1 MYLLI
6 EGLKDSYERPIVISI
21 VGEYNTLKEASEELK
36 SICYNYDYDY
46 ENKLDEAIKN
56 HEKCYEND
64 CSNYRYLG
72 YTENYL
78 TYYSTGCPAD
88 NEYDGRTY
96 EIFKVGE

>member
-6 EGLKDSYERPIVISI
+6 EGSKDSYERPIVISI
-21 VGEYNTLKEASEELK
+21 IGEYNTLEEASEELK
-36 SICYNYDYDY
+36 SICYNYEDED
-46 ENKLDEAIKN
+46 LISEAIKN
-56 HEKCYEND
+56 RKEFYE
-64 CSNYRYLG
+64 SHWGGHYKYLG

-88 NEYDGRTY
+88 NEYDGQSY

>member
-6 EGLKDSYERPIVISI
+6 EGSKDSYERPIVISI
-21 VGEYNTLKEASEELK
+21 VGEYNTLNEASEELK

-56 HEKCYEND
+56 HEECYKND
-64 CSNYRYLG
+64 CGDYRYLG
-72 YTENYL
+72 YTKNYL

-88 NEYDGRTY
+88 NEYDGRSY

>member
-6 EGLKDSYERPIVISI
+6 EGSKGSYERPIIISI
-21 VGEYNTLKEASEELK
+21 VGEYHTLEEASEELK
-36 SICYNYDYDY
+36 SICYDY
-46 ENKLDEAIKN
+46 EDEDLIDEAIKN
-56 HEKCYEND
+56 HKEFYE
-64 CSNYRYLG
+64 SHWGGYYKYLG

-88 NEYDGRTY
+88 NEYDGRSY